1 MPHFSQAAKS
11 LDSTKASAGR
21 ETGNTGVSGSRSNI
35 LATEVGQK
43 IGVAAW
49 KCARAAKAVDLAY
62 MAEVRWADGVG
73 SGARAREELTSEAR
87 CLEWCSYILED
98 VAFSDDLAASTDFE
112 GVSGVIVPV
121 VVDGVEKGVSADL
134 GGTTRGLINVVVL
147 ESNGLFKLA
156 SY

>member
-1 MPHFSQAAKS
+1 
-11 LDSTKASAGR
+11 
-21 ETGNTGVSGSRSNI
+21 
-35 LATEVGQK
+35 
-43 IGVAAW
+43 
-49 KCARAAKAVDLAY
+49 
-62 MAEVRWADGVG
+62 MAEIRRAHSIGG
-73 SGARAREELTSEAR
+73 GAGAREELTSEAR
-87 CLEWCSYILED
+87 FLEWCSHILED